1 MIASLELLAR
11 LKRYTPNVAIARDW
25 SLVTAHIISGRAAI
39 QIMGDWVN
47 ATLDMDKQESNK
59 DYWF

>member
-11 LKRYTPNVAIARDW
+11 LKRYIPNGAIARDW
-25 SLVTAHIISGRAAI
+25 SLVTAHIICGRAAI